1 MLADGTGLP
10 ITDPTQA
17 GEALARPDIVW
28 AAYGVMVISSAA
40 DSVTPVSVAIWSE
53 QLPEFGSSG

>member
-28 AAYGVMVISSAA
+28 AANGVMVISSAA
-40 DSVTPVSVAIWSE
+40 DRDAGVRGDLV
-53 QLPEFGSSG
+53 